1 MASQYRILTLHP
13 EGKQGVNI
21 EREKYDLIR
30 CNILSILD
38 DEKQVFFKDL
48 GTELKERIGKDF
60 KGSVSWYYTTVKLD
74 LEARGEIERI
84 PGRKPQ
90 MLRLK
95 EKGAYSSRS
104 ELCFRS

>member
-13 EGKQGVNI
+13 DGKQGVNI

-30 CNILSILD
+30 CNILSILEND
-38 DEKQVFFKDL
+38 KQTTFKDL
-48 GTELKERIGKDF
+48 GSELKERIGKDF

-84 PGRKPQ
+84 PGTKPQ

-95 EKGAYSSRS
+95 EKGPHTSRF
-104 ELCFRS
+104 EHCFHS